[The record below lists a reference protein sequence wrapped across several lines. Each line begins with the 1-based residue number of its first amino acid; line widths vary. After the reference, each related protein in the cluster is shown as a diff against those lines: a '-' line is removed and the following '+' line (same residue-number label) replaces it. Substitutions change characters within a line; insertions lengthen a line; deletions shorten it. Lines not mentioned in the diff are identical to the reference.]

1 MGNVLIID
9 DDEKMCKA
17 ISTLIKRMGHDATC
31 AFTLSDGLE
40 KSQSENFDVVFLN
53 ALLPDG
59 NGLDLLPNIKKTN
72 STPEVIIIAASGDPD
87 NAEVAI
93 RSGAWAYIEKTSS
106 IKEMLLPLA
115 RAFQYRQEKQSKT
128 LPVDLKR
135 ERIIGSSPTMKI
147 CFDLLAQASAS
158 NANVLLTGE
167 TGTGKELFAQA
178 IHFNRPRTN
187 ENIIAHAILDK
198 VSKID
203 RNFVVVDCT
212 ALPETLVESVLF
224 GHEKGAFTG
233 ADRTKEGLVKQADGG
248 TLFLDEVGELPLT
261 IQKAFLRVLHER
273 RFRPVG
279 GKEEKESNFRLI
291 SATNRNLDQM
301 VEEGEFR
308 KDLLFRLRS
317 LTIELPPLRE
327 RREDI
332 QDLTRFH
339 MARLCNRYGIETKG
353 ISPDFFET
361 VISHNWPGNV
371 RELVNILDGSLAAA
385 GSDPTLFSQ
394 HLPIHLRVRMAR
406 DSVSQENIAQISAK
420 EGAKSAEALPNLRD
434 LRQSIE
440 IKYFHDL
447 IFNTGGDVKKS
458 CQLSG
463 LSRSRLYE
471 LLAKYNIS
479 MSQA

>member
-9 DDEKMCKA
+9 DEKMCKKT
-17 ISTLIKRMGHDATC
+17 STLIKRMGHDATY

-40 KSQSENFDVVFLN
+40 KALSEEFDVV
-53 ALLPDG
+53 LLDVLMPDG
-59 NGLDLLPNIKKTN
+59 NSLDLLPKIREAGSK
-72 STPEVIIIAASGDPD
+72 PEVIIITASGDPD
-87 NAEVAI
+87 SAEIAI

-106 IKEMLLPLA
+106 TKEMMLPLA
-115 RAFQYRQEKQSKT
+115 HAFQYRQEKQSKT
-128 LPVDLKR
+128 PPVTLNR
-135 ERIIGSSPTMKI
+135 ERIIGSSPNMKI

-212 ALPETLVESVLF
+212 ALPETLVESILF

-233 ADRTKEGLVKQADGG
+233 ADRAKEGLVKQADGG
-248 TLFLDEVGELPLT
+248 TLFLDEIGELSLA
-261 IQKAFLRVLHER
+261 IQKTFLRVLHER

-279 GKEEKESNFRLI
+279 GKEEKKSSFRLI
-291 SATNRNLDQM
+291 SATNQDLDQM
-301 VEEGEFR
+301 AEKGKFR

-317 LTIELPPLRE
+317 LTIELPSLRK

-332 QDLTRFH
+332 KDLARFH
-339 MARLCNRYGIETKG
+339 VARLCDRYGMETKG

-361 VISHNWPGNV
+361 LISYDWPGNV

-406 DSVSQENIAQISAK
+406 DSVRQENIAQISAK
-420 EGAKSAEALPNLRD
+420 EGAESAEALPNLRD